1 MGKPSSNGQN
11 NSETP
16 GSINSISSKMS
27 GLATCE
33 NLDVTPKLSLNLRP
47 NSNFTNNQVCKDTSP
62 SHQNL
67 YSFTN
72 NQACKDTSPSHQN
85 DISRIPLPMTEIE
98 PHYSRDSYV
107 SPKGKKKSYGRLKH
121 PVDNKTKDMEYTG
134 NELEYALIT
143 FQVNYIHPWI

>member
-47 NSNFTNNQVCKDTSP
+47 KALLQGDPHQNQHLHELTSNSEEKYSHTYSDSNFTNNQG
-62 SHQNL
+62 
-67 YSFTN
+67 
-72 NQACKDTSPSHQN
+72 CKDTSPSHQN

-98 PHYSRDSYV
+98 PHYSRDSYI

-121 PVDNKTKDMEYTG
+121 PVDNKTKDMEYSG
-134 NELEYALIT
+134 NEWNML
-143 FQVNYIHPWI
+143 

>member
-27 GLATCE
+27 GLAACE

-47 NSNFTNNQVCKDTSP
+47 KALLQGDPHQNQHLHEHTSNSEDKYSHTYSDSNFTNNQG
-62 SHQNL
+62 
-67 YSFTN
+67 
-72 NQACKDTSPSHQN
+72 CKDTSPSHQN

-98 PHYSRDSYV
+98 PHYSRDNYI
-107 SPKGKKKSYGRLKH
+107 SPKGKKKSHGRLKH
-121 PVDNKTKDMEYTG
+121 PVDNKTKDMEYSG
-134 NELEYALIT
+134 NEWNML
-143 FQVNYIHPWI
+143 